1 MGQGKVLRIRYCDF
15 LIYFISGPTG
25 SFGRNLILIV
35 DKHNK
40 NTKVYWVQFIVNRL
54 PS

>member
-1 MGQGKVLRIRYCDF
+1 MLIQGTLKTKEVT
-15 LIYFISGPTG
+15 SKK
-25 SFGRNLILIV
+25 ILIV
-35 DKHNK
+35 DKDNK